1 MALTRK
7 PSGLGPRGRKLWAS
21 IIASDPK
28 VADPADARR
37 DVALEAC
44 RIADQLEILNDK
56 LASQGLLLYDEKL
69 GLKVHPAL
77 AESNRMRPL
86 LARLIVALR
95 LPDEK
100 TGAVPQ
106 RRGLRGVQPPSSTT
120 TKVSSLDRARA
131 AAAG

>member
-1 MALTRK
+1 MAPRT
-7 PSGLGPRGRKLWAS
+7 PPGLDARGRKLWQS
-21 IIASDPK
+21 IVAKDPK

-44 RIADQLEILNDK
+44 RIADQLEILNDQ
-56 LASQGLLLYDEKL
+56 LSSQGLLLDDEKL

-77 AESNRMRPL
+77 AESNKMRPL

-95 LPDEK
+95 LPDET

-106 RRGLRGVQPPSSTT
+106 RRGLRGVQATT
-120 TKVSSLDRARA
+120 KHKVSSLDRARA
-131 AAAG
+131 AAG